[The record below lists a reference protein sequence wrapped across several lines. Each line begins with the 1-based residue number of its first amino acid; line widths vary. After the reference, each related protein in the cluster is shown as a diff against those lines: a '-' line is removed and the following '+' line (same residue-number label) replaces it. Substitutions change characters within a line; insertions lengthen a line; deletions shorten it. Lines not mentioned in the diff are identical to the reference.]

1 MGFSPLLVTQRKD
14 RIGWMSCNPSV
25 GGVGKGHVVRELDAL
40 GGVMPVA
47 TDRCGIQFRRLN
59 TRKGPAVQATRV
71 QVDMRLYALEVQRL
85 LAALPGITVV
95 EDEVCGLELNGG
107 QVGAVLLA
115 GAGRVEAQAVLVC
128 TGTFLKGRIFVGLD
142 SHSAGRV
149 DEPSAERF
157 SASLADA
164 GLRLIRLKTGTPPR
178 LAADSIDYTR
188 LEPQPGDLQPPFFH
202 WATTGPRLPQ
212 VQCHLTS
219 TTARTHEIVRSG
231 LSQSPLYRGLISGV
245 GPRYCPSIEDK
256 VVRYPHHQQHHL
268 FLEPTGLDSGEVYP
282 AGLSSSLTAS
292 IQEAAIHS
300 IPGLERARILTFAY
314 GIEYDAVD
322 SRGLTPALACKGV
335 PGLFLAGQVNG
346 TSGYEE
352 AAGQGALAGVNA
364 GLWLRGEAPLVL
376 GRAQAYI
383 GVMAD
388 DLTAT
393 GTDEPY
399 RLFTSRAE
407 YRLLLR
413 EGNAEE
419 RLGPVA
425 RKLGLLTDQH
435 LRHLDQRQAELA
447 RGEAAFRS
455 TRVAASE
462 ALDAWADGVGTARL
476 KEGATLAELLL
487 RPEVGLDE
495 LASLHSLP
503 NTFTPAI
510 GCELE
515 TRLKYGGYIE
525 REEQSARRLRA
536 AETLKLPEDLDY
548 ATIAGL
554 SREISEKL
562 SRLRPATLGAAMR
575 LPGVTPAAVG
585 GILVMLQHG
594 RGLRGDKLPPMGT
607 VDREKLE

>member
-1 MGFSPLLVTQRKD
+1 MGFAPILVTQRRD

-25 GGVGKGHVVRELDAL
+25 GGVGKGHVVRELDAF
-40 GGVMPVA
+40 GGVMPAA

-71 QVDMRLYALEVQRL
+71 QVDLRLYALEVQRRL
-85 LAALPGITVV
+85 GEHPGLTII
-95 EDEVCGLELNGG
+95 EDEVAGLEF
-107 QVGAVLLA
+107 LA
-115 GAGRVEAQAVLVC
+115 GKVVAVRLLRGGRLETPAVLVC
-128 TGTFLKGRIFVGLD
+128 TGTFLGGRIFVGLV
-142 SHSAGRV
+142 SHSAGRI
-149 DEPSAERF
+149 DEPSSEGF
-157 SASLADA
+157 SASLSEA
-164 GLRLIRLKTGTPPR
+164 GLRVIRLKTGTPPR
-178 LAADSIDYTR
+178 LAADSIDYSR
-188 LEPQPGDLQPPFFH
+188 LERQPGDQPPPFFH
-202 WATTGPRLPQ
+202 WATSVPTLPQ
-212 VQCHLTS
+212 VDCHLTG
-219 TTARTHEIVRSG
+219 TTERTHEIVRGG

-256 VVRYPHHQQHHL
+256 VVRYPHHASHHL

-282 AGLSSSLTAS
+282 AGLSSSLPAQV
-292 IQEAAIHS
+292 QEAAIHS
-300 IPGLERARILTFAY
+300 IPGLEQARILQFAY

-322 SRGLTPALACKGV
+322 SRGLTPALACRGV
-335 PGLFLAGQVNG
+335 SGLFLAGQVNG

-352 AAGQGALAGVNA
+352 AAGQGLLAGINA
-364 GLWLRGEAPLVL
+364 GLWLRGEEPLIL
-376 GRAQAYI
+376 GRSQAYI

-419 RLGPVA
+419 RLGELA
-425 RKLGLLTDQH
+425 RRLGLLTDEH
-435 LRHLDQRQAELA
+435 LRHLELRRLELA
-447 RGEAAFRS
+447 RGEAAFRA
-455 TRVAASE
+455 TRIPASRELE
-462 ALDAWADGVGTARL
+462 AFALRVGTARL
-476 KEGATLAELLL
+476 GEGATLAELLL
-487 RPEVGLDE
+487 RPEVALEDLVPLHP
-495 LASLHSLP
+495 LAGSFAP
-503 NTFTPAI
+503 TI
-510 GCELE
+510 GSELE
-515 TRLKYGGYIE
+515 TRLKYGGYID

-536 AETLKLPEDLDY
+536 AETLELPPDLDY

-585 GILVMLQHG
+585 GILVTLQHG
-594 RGLRGDKLPPMGT
+594 RGLRRDKLPPMGT